1 VQPRFLGEQP
11 KNLQGSRR
19 HVIGPICTWD
29 GFGFFSMKITVK
41 QVQPPLVKMKK
52 FGRTGQ
58 TSKEPFSRLEAGK
71 NFRHCIPSRS

>member
-1 VQPRFLGEQP
+1 VGWFWFYSL
-11 KNLQGSRR
+11 
-19 HVIGPICTWD
+19 
-29 GFGFFSMKITVK
+29 KITVK

-71 NFRHCIPSRS
+71 KFRHSIALPTLDDDIVLIKHCFHP

>member
-1 VQPRFLGEQP
+1 M
-11 KNLQGSRR
+11 
-19 HVIGPICTWD
+19 IGPICTWD
-29 GFGFFSMKITVK
+29 GFGFFSLKITVK

-71 NFRHCIPSRS
+71 KFSPLHSIALLTQDHDVVLIKYCFHP